1 MNRLKV
7 ALLSG
12 GTSSERDV
20 SLKSGDGVFDAL
32 DKNRYQITRF
42 DPKYDLGKLVADA
55 EKIDIA
61 LIILHGLNGEDGTI
75 QGLLDL
81 LNVPYQGTGVLGSAL
96 AMNKTASKQIYSH
109 VGLMVPSYRIIN
121 KDDAVN
127 PKEIAEAIGL
137 PAVIKPAKG
146 GSSIGM
152 SIVRDENDLLA
163 AIHVAFQCDD
173 TVLAEQYVRGI
184 EVTGA
189 VLGNREVI
197 PLPVVEIIPNEAY
210 EFFNYSAKYT
220 PGATNE
226 ICPARLDERL
236 TQRVQECARIAHKAL
251 FCDDYSR
258 TDMIVAGE
266 DIYVLE
272 TNTIPGMTP
281 TSLLP
286 LAAKTAGI
294 SFGRLLDK
302 LIDLSLERSNRKR

>member
-1 MNRLKV
+1 MKRLKV

-20 SLKSGDGVFDAL
+20 SIKSGDQVFEAL
-32 DKNRYQITRF
+32 DKTRYEVTRF

-61 LIILHGLNGEDGTI
+61 LIILHGPYGEDGTI
-75 QGLLDL
+75 QGLLEL
-81 LNVPYQGTGVLGSAL
+81 LHVPYQGTGVLGSAL
-96 AMNKTASKQIYSH
+96 AMNKTASKHIYAH
-109 VGLMVPSYRIIN
+109 AGLLVPPYQVITKDEIIH
-121 KDDAVN
+121 
-127 PKEIAEAIGL
+127 PKEIVEKIGL
-137 PAVIKPAKG
+137 PVVVKPVEG

-152 SIVRDENDLLA
+152 SIVRVEKNLPA
-163 AIHVAFQCDD
+163 AIDVAFQCDD
-173 TVLAEQYVRGI
+173 TVLVERYIRGK

-189 VLGNREVI
+189 VIGNREI
-197 PLPVVEIIPNEAY
+197 ITLPVVEIIPNEAY
-210 EFFNYSAKYT
+210 DFFDYSAKYT

-236 TQRVQECARIAHKAL
+236 TRRVQECARIAHNAL
-251 FCDDYSR
+251 YCIDYSR
-258 TDMIVAGE
+258 TDMIVDGE

-294 SFGRLLDK
+294 SFGQLLDR
-302 LIDLSLERSNRKR
+302 LIDLSLARSNRNR

>member
-32 DKNRYQITRF
+32 DKNRYQISRF
-42 DPKYDLGKLVADA
+42 DPKYDLGKLVADS

-61 LIILHGLNGEDGTI
+61 LIILHGPNGEDGTI

-96 AMNKTASKQIYSH
+96 AMNKTASKQLYKH
-109 VGLMVPSYRIIN
+109 AGLMVPHFTIIN
-121 KDDAVN
+121 KNEAVN
-127 PKEIAEAIGL
+127 PKEIVGEIGL
-137 PAVIKPAKG
+137 PAVIKPVKG

-163 AIHVAFQCDD
+163 AIQVAFQCDD
-173 TVLAEQYVRGI
+173 TVLAEQYISGM

-189 VLGNREVI
+189 VLGNQEVI
-197 PLPVVEIIPNEAY
+197 PLPLVEIIPNAAY
-210 EFFNYSAKYT
+210 DFFNYSAKYT

-258 TDMIVAGE
+258 TDMIVDGE

-294 SFGRLLDK
+294 SFGQLLDR

>member
-32 DKNRYQITRF
+32 DKNRYQISRF

-61 LIILHGLNGEDGTI
+61 LIILHGPNGEDGTI

-96 AMNKTASKQIYSH
+96 AMNKTASKQLYKH
-109 VGLMVPSYRIIN
+109 AGLMVPHFTIIN
-121 KDDAVN
+121 KNEAVN
-127 PKEIAEAIGL
+127 PKEIVGEIGL
-137 PAVIKPAKG
+137 PVVIKPVKG

-163 AIHVAFQCDD
+163 AIQVAFQCDD
-173 TVLAEQYVRGI
+173 TVLAEQYISGM

-189 VLGNREVI
+189 VLGNQEVI

-210 EFFNYSAKYT
+210 DFFNYSAKYT

-258 TDMIVAGE
+258 TDMIVVGE

-294 SFGRLLDK
+294 SFGQLLDR